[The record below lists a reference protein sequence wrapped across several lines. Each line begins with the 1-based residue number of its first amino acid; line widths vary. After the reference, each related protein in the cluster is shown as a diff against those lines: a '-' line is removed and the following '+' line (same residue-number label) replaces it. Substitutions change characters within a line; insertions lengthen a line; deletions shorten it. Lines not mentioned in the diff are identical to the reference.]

1 MCFENSIYKTTHQTL
16 SFGAAHSYITQ
27 EDVVKGGVLTDDK
40 KLKKL
45 GALYIFVSATAT
57 SVWECS
63 FCIDPC

>member
-45 GALYIFVSATAT
+45 GAL
-57 SVWECS
+57 
-63 FCIDPC
+63 